1 LRSNQIFTLT
11 TDFGLKDVYVSEI
24 KATILSFY
32 ATAQIVDI
40 THQVKKFDV
49 RAGAYMLAS
58 AAPYFPKGTI
68 HIAVVDPGVGSQRRP
83 LIIQTKEGAF
93 VGPDNGLMIL
103 AAENQGIEEVREI
116 TSRHLMLPYVS
127 ETFHGRDIFAP
138 VATHLANGVA
148 LEEFGPKVTD
158 VIKPTFT
165 KLINE
170 NGRVEGEILHVDDF
184 GNIITNIKY
193 DELTCS
199 EKDLLQI
206 ELAQH
211 KLQLKL
217 SKTYT
222 TGKSQ
227 QLLLLVGSHSYMEIA
242 INQGNAANKLQVKP
256 GDKICISTA

>member
-1 LRSNQIFTLT
+1 MDNQIFTLT
-11 TDFGLKDVYVSEI
+11 TDFGLKDVYASEI

-32 ATAQIVDI
+32 STAQIVDI

-49 RAGAYMLAS
+49 RSGAYMLAS

-68 HIAVVDPGVGSQRRP
+68 HIAVVDPDVGSQRRP
-83 LIIQTKEGAF
+83 LIIHTKWGFF

-103 AAENQGIEEVREI
+103 AAENQGIKEVREI

-138 VATHLANGVA
+138 AAAHLANGVD

-158 VIKPTFT
+158 LIRPTFT
-165 KLINE
+165 KLIKE
-170 NGRVEGEILHVDDF
+170 KGRIEGEILHVDDF

-193 DELTCS
+193 DALNCLG
-199 EKDLLQI
+199 KDLLQI
-206 ELAQH
+206 ELAQN

-222 TGKSQ
+222 TGKAQ
-227 QLLLLVGSHSYMEIA
+227 QLLLLIGSHGYMEIA

-256 GDKICISTA
+256 GDKIYLFTS

>member
-1 LRSNQIFTLT
+1 MDNQIFTLT
-11 TDFGLKDVYVSEI
+11 TDFGLKDVYASEI

-32 ATAQIVDI
+32 STAQIVDI

-49 RAGAYMLAS
+49 RSGAYMLAS

-68 HIAVVDPGVGSQRRP
+68 HIAVVDPDVGSQRRP
-83 LIIQTKEGAF
+83 LIIHTKWGFF

-103 AAENQGIEEVREI
+103 AAENQGIKEVREI

-138 VATHLANGVA
+138 AAAHLANGVD

-158 VIKPTFT
+158 LIRPTFT
-165 KLINE
+165 KLIKE
-170 NGRVEGEILHVDDF
+170 KGRIEGEILHVDDF

-193 DELTCS
+193 DEFNCLG
-199 EKDLLQI
+199 KDLLQI

-222 TGKSQ
+222 TGKAQ
-227 QLLLLVGSHSYMEIA
+227 QLLLLIGSHGYMEIA

-256 GDKICISTA
+256 GDKIYLFTS